1 MNALRRLA
9 GLGVLLA
16 LGAGSLAQPASA
28 QDKPLATVKIGVV
41 TGLITEAPLF
51 LAKKLGY
58 FKDEGID
65 AQFTDFDSATT
76 MIAPLG
82 VGQLDVAGGALT
94 GGLYNVAARGIDV
107 KVVADLGS
115 DPKGYGFQQLI
126 VRTDLIKSGKFKGP
140 KDMKGW
146 TVPVTSPGTTASPL
160 ISRYL
165 ATGGL
170 KFDDVK
176 KLYLPLPDQV
186 LALQNGSADA
196 TWMPEP
202 TATMAVRSGVLTK
215 VMGDDEIYLNQQ
227 ISVLMYGK
235 TLLAN
240 HPLGVSFMRAFLKG
254 VRYYNDALKDGRYG
268 GPNGDMVVTTLTENT
283 RIKDPAVYRAVTPN
297 GVNPNGHL
305 NFASMRS
312 DLEFYKAEK
321 ISEPGTSVDNISDD
335 SFVTEALKTLPAYK
349 PAPK

>member
-1 MNALRRLA
+1 MFIAE
-9 GLGVLLA
+9 
-16 LGAGSLAQPASA
+16 
-28 QDKPLATVKIGVV
+28 KM
-41 TGLITEAPLF
+41 
-51 LAKKLGY
+51 GY

-82 VGQLDVAGGALT
+82 IGQLDAAGGALT
-94 GGLYNVAARGIDV
+94 GGLYNVAARGIEV

-126 VRTDLIKSGKFKGP
+126 VRSDLIKSGKFKSA

-146 TVPVTSPGTTASPL
+146 TVPVTSPGTTVSPL
-160 ISRYL
+160 IARYL

-170 KFDDVK
+170 QFSDVK
-176 KLYLPLPDQV
+176 KIYLPLPDQV

-202 TATMAVRSGVLTK
+202 TATTAVRSGVLTK
-215 VMGDDEIYLNQQ
+215 VMGDDQVYLNQQ
-227 ISVLMYGK
+227 ISVLMFGK
-235 TLLAN
+235 SVLAN
-240 HPLGVSFMRAFLKG
+240 HGLGVKFIRAFLRG
-254 VRYYNDALKDGRYG
+254 ARYYNDALKDGHYG
-268 GPNGDMVVTTLTENT
+268 GPNGENVVTILTENT

-305 NFASMRS
+305 NFASMRE
-312 DLEFYKAEK
+312 DLAFYRGEN
-321 ISEPGTSVDNISDD
+321 ISEPGTSVETITDD

-349 PAPK
+349 PATK